1 MIGNLIGTLVDMKLD
16 LNIQLPAEAFIS
28 KDD

>member
-1 MIGNLIGTLVDMKLD
+1 MIGNLIGTLADMKLD
-16 LNIQLPAEAFIS
+16 LDVRLPAEAFIS